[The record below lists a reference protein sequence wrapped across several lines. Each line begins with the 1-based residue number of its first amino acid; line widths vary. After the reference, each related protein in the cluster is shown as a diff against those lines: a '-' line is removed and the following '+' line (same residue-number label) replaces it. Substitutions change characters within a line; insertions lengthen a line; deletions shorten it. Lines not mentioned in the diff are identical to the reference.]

1 MMGFSRIG
9 PHCAGKLAHRAGAA
23 ALAGNAA
30 RPPMRP
36 SRRALAF
43 FALFTAILAL
53 SSCSPGKFRPKKDRI
68 TIGFS
73 IATDTFIIE
82 RWNKDIKIFSGAAR
96 DLGANVIVQ
105 LSAGGTKEQIAQIDF
120 LMAQDIDV
128 LVVVAHDTELLA
140 GAVKKVRD
148 AKIPVVA
155 YDRLIMGTP
164 IDAFVSFNNR
174 EVGRLFGKALL
185 GKKPRGNYL
194 IVNGSSRDSNSY
206 EVNAGLHEVLDPAI
220 KRQDVHVVE
229 EIWLDEWSS
238 DEALEKI
245 GKVLDRTH
253 DIDAISCANDQI
265 ASAAIQLLSEYRIA
279 GKVAVVGQDAD
290 IGACQKIVEGTQL
303 MTVYKPI
310 ASLATRAA
318 SIAVDVAKG
327 AKMSPDRMVE
337 NRSGT
342 LIPFFMEEPKAVF
355 AENMDTTVIRDRF
368 HSAEDVYRN
377 VPVKK

>member
-1 MMGFSRIG
+1 MKMMGFSRSK
-9 PHCAGKLAHRAGAA
+9 PLRAGDTAHQA
-23 ALAGNAA
+23 GRGALV
-30 RPPMRP
+30 
-36 SRRALAF
+36 F
-43 FALFTAILAL
+43 FALLAALLAL
-53 SSCSPGKFRPKKDRI
+53 SSCSPGKLRPKKDRI

-206 EVNAGLHEVLDPAI
+206 EVNAGLHEILDPAI

>member
-1 MMGFSRIG
+1 MKAKHGSR
-9 PHCAGKLAHRAGAA
+9 ARARLAVRGSPAKDSVRSRGRARFLVALLSAVAFAA
-23 ALAGNAA
+23 VAA
-30 RPPMRP
+30 SLVSCKPETRHA
-36 SRRALAF
+36 RR
-43 FALFTAILAL
+43 
-53 SSCSPGKFRPKKDRI
+53 DRL

-96 DLGANVIVQ
+96 DLGADVIVQ

-120 LMAQDIDV
+120 LMTQGIDV
-128 LVVVAHDTELLA
+128 LVVVAHDTDLLA

-164 IDAFVSFNNR
+164 IDAYVSFDNR

-194 IVNGSSRDSNSY
+194 IVNGSTRDNNSY
-206 EVNAGLHEVLDPAI
+206 EVNAGLHETLDPAM
-220 KRQDVHVVE
+220 KRQEIRVVD

-245 GKVLDRTH
+245 GRVFARTQ

-265 ASAAIQLLSEYRIA
+265 ASAAVQLLSEYRLA

-310 ASLATRAA
+310 TSLATRAA
-318 SIAVDVAKG
+318 QIAWNVAKG
-327 AKMSPDRMVE
+327 IKMSPDRMVE
-337 NRSGT
+337 NRSGE
-342 LIPFFMEEPKAVF
+342 LIPYYMEEPKAVF
-355 AENMDTTVIRDRF
+355 AGNMDATVIKDRF

-377 VPVKK
+377 VSVKK

>member
-1 MMGFSRIG
+1 MKNMKRSHNAPR
-9 PHCAGKLAHRAGAA
+9 
-23 ALAGNAA
+23 AA
-30 RPPMRP
+30 RVI
-36 SRRALAF
+36 
-43 FALFTAILAL
+43 ALFLAITAVLMVSA
-53 SSCSPGKFRPKKDRI
+53 SCTPGKISRKKDRI

-96 DLGANVIVQ
+96 DLGADVIVQ

-120 LMAQDIDV
+120 LMTQGIDV

-140 GAVKKVRD
+140 GAVKKVKD

-164 IDAFVSFNNR
+164 IDAYVSFNNR

-185 GKKPRGNYL
+185 GTKPRGNYL
-194 IVNGSSRDSNSY
+194 IVNGSIRDNNSY
-206 EVNAGLHEVLDPAI
+206 EVNSGLHEILDPAI
-220 KRQDVHVVE
+220 KRQDIRVIE

-245 GKVLDRTH
+245 GKVFDRTQ

-265 ASAAIQLLSEYRIA
+265 ASAAIQLLAEYRLA

-327 AKMSPDRMVE
+327 VKMSPDRMVE
-337 NRSGT
+337 NRSGM

-355 AENMDTTVIRDRF
+355 AVNMDTTVIRDRF
-368 HSAEDVYRN
+368 HSSEDVYRN